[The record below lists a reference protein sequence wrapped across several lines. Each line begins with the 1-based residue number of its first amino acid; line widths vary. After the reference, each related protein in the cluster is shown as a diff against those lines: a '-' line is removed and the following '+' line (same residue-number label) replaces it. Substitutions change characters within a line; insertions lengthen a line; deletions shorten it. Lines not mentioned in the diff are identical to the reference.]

1 MKDLRLLTLS
11 ISAVAVLGTVA
22 CSPREQEQVSSSAR
36 ATATEARRATEQAA
50 NKTEQVI
57 DDSVITTK
65 VKSVLLADATVKGL
79 NISVDTVG
87 GTVTLTGTASS
98 QDERAKAAS
107 LAASVEGVRNVV
119 NRISL
124 S

>member
-1 MKDLRLLTLS
+1 MTDFRLLTVT
-11 ISAVAVLGTVA
+11 ISAVAVLGAVA
-22 CSPREQEQVSSSAR
+22 CTPREQEQVSSSAR
-36 ATATEARRATEQAA
+36 STTTEARQATDKAA
-50 NKTEQVI
+50 NQTERVI

-65 VKSVLLADATVKGL
+65 IKSVLLADATVKGL

-87 GTVTLTGTASS
+87 GTVTLTGTAAN

-107 LAASVEGVRNVV
+107 LAATVEGVRNVV
-119 NRISL
+119 NRISV

>member
-1 MKDLRLLTLS
+1 
-11 ISAVAVLGTVA
+11 
-22 CSPREQEQVSSSAR
+22 
-36 ATATEARRATEQAA
+36 
-50 NKTEQVI
+50 
-57 DDSVITTK
+57 
-65 VKSVLLADATVKGL
+65 VLLADSSVKGL

-98 QDERAKAAS
+98 QDERAKAAA
-107 LAASVEGVRNVV
+107 LAAGVEGVRNVV

>member
-1 MKDLRLLTLS
+1 MMNYRLLTLS
-11 ISAVAVLGTVA
+11 ISAAAVLSTVA

-36 ATATEARRATEQAA
+36 TTANEARRTTEQAA
-50 NKTEQVI
+50 NQAERVI

-65 VKSVLLADATVKGL
+65 VKSVLLADSSVKGL

-98 QDERAKAAS
+98 QDERAKAAA
-107 LAASVEGVRNVV
+107 LAAGVEGVRNVV
-119 NRISL
+119 NRIGVS
-124 S
+124 

>member
-1 MKDLRLLTLS
+1 MTNLQLLTLS
-11 ISAVAVLGTVA
+11 ISTVAVLGAVA
-22 CSPREQEQVSSSAR
+22 CSPREQEKVTSSAR
-36 ATATEARRATEQAA
+36 TTATEVRQATEKAA
-50 NKTEQVI
+50 SQTERVI

-98 QDERAKAAS
+98 QEERAKAAA
-107 LAASVEGVRNVV
+107 LAGGVEGVRNVV
-119 NRISL
+119 NRIGL

>member
-1 MKDLRLLTLS
+1 MTDLRLITLS
-11 ISAVAVLGTVA
+11 ISAVAVLGAVA
-22 CSPREQEQVSSSAR
+22 CSPREPEQVSSSAR
-36 ATATEARRATEQAA
+36 TPATEAPRPTEQAA
-50 NKTEQVI
+50 TRTERVI

-65 VKSVLLADATVKGL
+65 VKSALLADTTVKGL
-79 NISVDTVG
+79 NINVDTVG

-98 QDERAKAAS
+98 QDERAKAES

>member
-1 MKDLRLLTLS
+1 MTDLRLLTLS
-11 ISAVAVLGTVA
+11 ISAVAVLGAVA
-22 CSPREQEQVSSSAR
+22 CSPREQEQVSSSTRSA
-36 ATATEARRATEQAA
+36 ATEVRQATEKAA
-50 NKTEQVI
+50 NQTERVI

-65 VKSVLLADATVKGL
+65 VKSVLLADANVKGL

-98 QDERAKAAS
+98 QDERATAAA
-107 LAASVEGVRNVV
+107 LAAGVEGVRNVV
-119 NRISL
+119 NRISV